1 MSVHVTLATYGM
13 ELYAMVRYDNK
24 LYKHAFMKG
33 HMCT

>member
-13 ELYAMVRYDNK
+13 ELYAMVHYDNK
-24 LYKHAFMKG
+24 LYNMKG